1 MKREKLERFWCGKD
15 IEKATDLFKE
25 NFILGENELR
35 EQADLVCNNTFVF
48 REHWE
53 MERTNEPVTFND
65 TVEWD
70 CIPFGDPEWTFA
82 LNRHT
87 CFVNLAKAWNCTKND
102 KYAEKFMELARDWM
116 ERVPLTEGSKQNTW
130 RSIEAGIRCENWLKT
145 MMLFAD
151 CSKIPMSFWGEFEK
165 VLFLHGEYLM
175 SVNGVFHRLS
185 NWGILQNHGLLLVG
199 IYFEKNDWIKEAVQR
214 LEEELNLQIFED
226 GTQWEQSPM
235 YHGEVLHCSI
245 DSIEHMKRFGIQIP
259 DQMSKKVEKMLYALA
274 MWCKPNGNI
283 PCQSDSDD
291 IDAGDLLAHGACFYN
306 DGILKFLSDSR
317 FREENIWN
325 LGIEDY
331 LLYEKIEAVA
341 PKETSYAL
349 ADSGNYMLRSGY
361 DKDAD
366 YLRFHNGCM
375 GSGHGHGDLLHIDL
389 FSHGEDILIDTG
401 RYTYVDSKIRR
412 DFKSPSAHNTICVD
426 EEEFSICANSWGYE
440 KMALPIK
447 GEYRFTETADF
458 VSGAHLG
465 YIEKGIF
472 ISRKVVY
479 IKPGIYVI
487 MDECYGKGT
496 HRYAQNWHF
505 SGDGKMIPEENKVT
519 FEGEKVNAK
528 CFFLHGQTTLSKKEW
543 SAEYNSLKPCN
554 HVLVSME
561 ETGCTSMITV
571 ISTQEKGNNQDV
583 LVEQIPVSLEK
594 SGKILTDEMAEAVR
608 IKINEEEYVVI
619 FCHEEIISEVDLI
632 SAGGYS
638 SYGKVLLFSNKN
650 PKGICLQY

>member
-1 MKREKLERFWCGKD
+1 MRREKLQKFWCGNNVNKAAEFFKD
-15 IEKATDLFKE
+15 NYSLSEK
-25 NFILGENELR
+25 ELI
-35 EQADLVCNNTFVF
+35 EQANLVCDNTFVF

-53 MERTNEPVTFND
+53 MERTNQPVTFNGN
-65 TVEWD
+65 VEWD
-70 CIPFGDPEWTFA
+70 CIPSGDPEWTFA

-87 CFVNLAKAWNCTKND
+87 CFVNLAKAWNCTKNE
-102 KYAEKFMELARDWM
+102 KYAEKFMELAKDWM
-116 ERVPLTEGSKQNTW
+116 ERVPLTEESKQNTW
-130 RSIEAGIRCENWLKT
+130 RSIEAGIRCENWLKS

-151 CSKIPMSFWGEFEK
+151 CGQIPESFWDEFERI
-165 VLFLHGEYLM
+165 LFLHGEYLM

-185 NWGILQNHGLLLVG
+185 NWGILQNHGLLLAG
-199 IYFEKNDWIKEAVQR
+199 IYFENNDWIKEAVKR
-214 LEEELNLQIFED
+214 LEEELYVQIFED

-259 DQMSKKVEKMLYALA
+259 AQMSKKVENMLYALA

-291 IDAGDLLAHGACFYN
+291 IDAGDLLVHGACFYN
-306 DGILKFLSDSR
+306 DGILKFLSDTR

-331 LLYEKIEAVA
+331 LLYEKIEALA

-349 ADSGNYMLRSGY
+349 ADSGNYMLRSGF

-426 EEEFSICANSWGYE
+426 DEEFSVCANSWGYE
-440 KMALPIK
+440 KMAQPIK
-447 GEYRFTETADF
+447 GEYRFTEMADF

-472 ISRKVVY
+472 LSRKVVY
-479 IKPGIYVI
+479 IKPSIYVI
-487 MDECYGKGT
+487 MDECYGSGT
-496 HRYAQNWHF
+496 HRYMQNWHF
-505 SGDGKMIPEENKVT
+505 SGDGNIIPDEKQVT
-519 FEGEKVNAK
+519 FEGKKGNAK
-528 CFFLHGQTTLSKKEW
+528 FFFLHGQIALSKKEW

-554 HVLVSME
+554 HVSVSME
-561 ETGCTSMITV
+561 ETGSTSMITV
-571 ISTQEKGNNQDV
+571 ISTGEKGDNQDV
-583 LVEQIPVSLEK
+583 IVEEIPVSLEK
-594 SGKILTDEMAEAVR
+594 SGKILTDKQAEAIR
-608 IKINEEEYVVI
+608 IKINEEEYVVV
-619 FCHEEIISEVDLI
+619 FLHEEIISEVDLI
-632 SAGGYS
+632 FAGGYS

-650 PKGICLQY
+650 PRGICLQY